1 MMRCLIG
8 GLLLLGWGSG
18 PWAQPPPATPTPTP
32 SPPPAAEPESRPAF
46 RPSEEVP
53 ADAEVDFPGD
63 L

>member
-8 GLLLLGWGSG
+8 ALLLGWCSG
-18 PWAQPPPATPTPTP
+18 LWAQPPPATPTPTP
-32 SPPPAAEPESRPAF
+32 PPPPAAEPDSRPAF